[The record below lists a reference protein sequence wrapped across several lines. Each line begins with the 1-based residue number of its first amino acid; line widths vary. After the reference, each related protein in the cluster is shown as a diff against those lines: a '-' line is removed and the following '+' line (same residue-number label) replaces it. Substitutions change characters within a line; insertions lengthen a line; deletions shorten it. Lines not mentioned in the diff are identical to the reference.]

1 MQKMHRFMRSRRV
14 RPSWF
19 RGRPNRSAPPT
30 VSRRPSRAT
39 QLLGH
44 NPGMDWQA
52 ARVSLL
58 LAVLTAVLLLPPG
71 IALARWLALT
81 SWRGKPLAEALL
93 MLPLLL
99 PPTVIGFYLLLAFGQ
114 ASPLGA
120 SLAARFDLRLVFS
133 FQGLLL
139 ASLLINLP
147 FMVQPIQRAFAAI
160 PQSLREA
167 AWVCGLSRW
176 RTFTGIELPLAWP
189 GLVSGIA
196 LTAAHTLGEFGVVLM
211 VGGSIPGATRTLSIA
226 IYDRVQAF
234 DLHAAHVMALVLV
247 LCSLVAV
254 ALVFAADRRRPLQER

>member
-1 MQKMHRFMRSRRV
+1 
-14 RPSWF
+14 
-19 RGRPNRSAPPT
+19 
-30 VSRRPSRAT
+30 
-39 QLLGH
+39 
-44 NPGMDWQA
+44 MDWQA

-58 LAVLTAVLLLPPG
+58 LAGLTALLLLPPG
-71 IALARWLALT
+71 VALARWLALT
-81 SWRGKPLAEALL
+81 AWRGKPLAEAVV

-99 PPTVIGFYLLLAFGQ
+99 PPTVVGFYLLLAFGR

-120 SLAARFDLRLVFS
+120 WLAARFDIRLVFS
-133 FQGLLL
+133 FEGLLL
-139 ASLLINLP
+139 ASVLINLP

-176 RTFTGIELPLAWP
+176 RTFTRIELPLAWP
-189 GLVSGIA
+189 GLVSGVA

-234 DLHAAHVMALVLV
+234 DLPSAHAMALALV
-247 LCSLVAV
+247 LCSLAAV
-254 ALVFAADRRRPLQER
+254 ALVFASDRRRPLQER